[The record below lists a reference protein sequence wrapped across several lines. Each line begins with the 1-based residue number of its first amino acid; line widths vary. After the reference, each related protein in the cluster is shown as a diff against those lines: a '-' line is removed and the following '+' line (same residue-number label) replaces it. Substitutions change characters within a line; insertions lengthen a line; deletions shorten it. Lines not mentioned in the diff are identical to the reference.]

1 MRTSEIKDVLKSLA
15 AANLPVLLVGAPGVG
30 KSDLVAQAARELDA
44 DLLIS
49 HPAVSDP
56 TDAKGLPWPDKKAET
71 ARFLPFGEL
80 AQAVKAKRKTL
91 WFLDDLGQATPAV
104 QASFM
109 QLLLARRVNDH
120 VLPDCVTFIAATNR
134 KSDRAGVTGILEPV
148 KSRFATILEVTP
160 HIDDWTSWAFD
171 AGMPHELISFLR
183 FRAELLHKFE
193 PTLEMRNS
201 PSPRTWAYVGKMMLA
216 GLPEGA
222 EAEVFKG
229 AVGEGA
235 ATEFIGYL
243 RMARKVNLD
252 AILLKPDAAPIPEEP
267 STLYATAIGLAAR
280 ANTDNFARILQYGER
295 LAKAGQPEFCALAVR
310 QAVTRC
316 PELESTADFTRFAV
330 SEVGKLFL

>member
-1 MRTSEIKDVLKSLA
+1 MRISEIKDVLKPLVASG
-15 AANLPVLLVGAPGVG
+15 LPALLVGAPGVG
-30 KSDLVAQAARELDA
+30 KSDAVAQTARELDA

-56 TDAKGLPWPDKKAET
+56 TDAKGLPWPDKKAES

-80 AQAVKAKRKTL
+80 ARAVKATRRTI

-120 VLPDCVTFIAATNR
+120 VLPDCVTFVAATNR
-134 KSDRAGVTGILEPV
+134 KSDRAGVSGVLEPV

-160 HIDDWTSWAFD
+160 HVDDWTAWAFE

-183 FRAELLHKFE
+183 FRSELLHKFE
-193 PTLEMRNS
+193 PTLELRNS
-201 PSPRTWAYVGKMMLA
+201 PNPRTWAYVGKMMLA

-222 EAEVFKG
+222 ELEVFKG

-235 ATEFIGYL
+235 AVEFVGYL

-252 AILLKPDAAPIPEEP
+252 AILLRPDAAPIPEEP
-267 STLYATAIGLAAR
+267 STLYATSIGLAAR
-280 ANTDNFARILQYGER
+280 ANGGNFARILQYCER
-295 LAKAGQPEFCALAVR
+295 LAKAGQPEFCALTVR
-310 QAVTRC
+310 QAITRC
-316 PELESTADFTRFAV
+316 AELQDTADFTRFAV
-330 SEVGKLFL
+330 SETGKMFL